1 MFNINEIFLSSRV
14 CDLFSIQRKRF
25 PFLGASFPIQ
35 KKIHIRAFSWHW
47 FIYKL
52 QKAPTNIQPEVD
64 LGTNIAKPAFCEN
77 QRREVRIRSSLS
89 VSQLECPKGMTDKV
103 NRPKEPP
110 NKSFDPEVPKASSHR
125 IFWFM
130 FKHWFCL
137 ATTCLRTSQ
146 TGRCQIVQLNFTIVF
161 QLEAFTSSQI
171 LFEIII
177 T

>member
-1 MFNINEIFLSSRV
+1 MKYSFQAECAIYFLYKENDFRSW
-14 CDLFSIQRKRF
+14 
-25 PFLGASFPIQ
+25 GASFPIQ

-52 QKAPTNIQPEVD
+52 QKAQTNIQPEVD
-64 LGTNIAKPAFCEN
+64 LGTEIAKPAFCEN

-110 NKSFDPEVPKASSHR
+110 NKTSSHR

-146 TGRCQIVQLNFTIVF
+146 TGRCRIVQLNFTIVF

-177 T
+177 I